1 MSEDDLAAA
10 AASAPMLQQVTAFT
24 RWVGDGR
31 KLTQTGQLTMAD
43 ARHLVSLLQT
53 GDEIDP
59 VIGERVF
66 RTRSSADL
74 PVLALVVAWAK
85 TAGLVRQVRGRL
97 VPVKKNQRLI
107 DRPAQLW
114 STMFGA
120 FNDLGPAICPSG
132 WFQSLLGEN
141 FADGLAVL
149 FGTIADGNGAAP
161 IETAQEEIWSALSAR
176 YYLDQATGEQVARLR
191 DSTGHDVRRV
201 VAGLVTLGALVDEE
215 AATGTVRLTPLAE
228 WALRSRYGAVAPG
241 DQIAQLKITLLDID
255 PPVWRRVLVPA
266 TIRLDRLDRIIQAAM
281 GWTNS
286 HLHMFI
292 HPSGHY
298 GVPDLDF
305 PLHDERRTTLRD
317 LAARE
322 GETFR
327 YEYDLGDSWEHELML
342 EQLSTAEPGGRY
354 PACLDGARAC
364 PPEDC
369 GGVHGYADL
378 VETLADPGHPEHQHL
393 LEWLG
398 IDKGSDFDPA
408 HFDATDANR
417 RLDAVIL
424 AATGSN

>member
-1 MSEDDLAAA
+1 
-10 AASAPMLQQVTAFT
+10 
-24 RWVGDGR
+24 VGEGR

-85 TAGLVRQVRGRL
+85 AAGLVRQVRGRL
-97 VPVKKNQRLI
+97 VPVKKNQRLV

-114 STMFGA
+114 STMFAA
-120 FNDLGPAICPSG
+120 FNELGPALCPSV

-141 FADGLAVL
+141 FADGVAIL
-149 FGTIADGNGAAP
+149 FRGIANGGGAAP
-161 IETAQEEIWSALSAR
+161 IEAMQEEVWSALSGR
-176 YYLDQATGEQVARLR
+176 YHLDNATGDQLARLR
-191 DSTGHDVRRV
+191 TSTDHDLHRV
-201 VAGLVTLGALVDEE
+201 VAGLVTLGALAEE
-215 AATGTVRLTPLAE
+215 DAAAGTLRLTPLAE

-241 DQIAQLKITLLDID
+241 DQIAQLKVTLLDID

-266 TIRLDRLDRIIQAAM
+266 TIRLDRLDRVVQAAM

-305 PLHDERRTTLRD
+305 PLQDERRATLRD
-317 LAARE
+317 LAAQE

-354 PACLDGARAC
+354 PVCLDGARAC

-378 VETLADPGHPEHQHL
+378 VDSLADPTHPEHEHL
-393 LEWLG
+393 L
-398 IDKGSDFDPA
+398 
-408 HFDATDANR
+408 
-417 RLDAVIL
+417 
-424 AATGSN
+424 